1 MINQL
6 KGALKM
12 FFLINIAIA
21 ALNIWILK
29 DNRHVNLLLLGENC
43 QAVAASTDQLAA
55 VSQFGGV
62 Q

>member
-12 FFLINIAIA
+12 FFMLNIAIA
-21 ALNIWILK
+21 MLNVWILK
-29 DNRHVNLLLLGENC
+29 DNRHVSFLVLGENC
-43 QAVAASTDQLAA
+43 QAVAASNDQLNAI
-55 VSQFGGV
+55 SQWEG

>member
-12 FFLINIAIA
+12 FFMINILIA

-29 DNRHVNLLLLGENC
+29 DNRHVNMLVLGEGC
-43 QAVAASTDQLAA
+43 QAMAVEQQQLAA
-55 VSQFGGV
+55 YNQFRPE
-62 Q
+62 